1 MNGILI
7 NKVMNHVEILKP
19 LITTLS
25 LPLSFP
31 FPFPPLFACL
41 LSLPLLLNKKYNEWH
56 ISE

>member
-25 LPLSFP
+25 LFLSP
-31 FPFPPLFACL
+31 SHSLSLPPLFACL
-41 LSLPLLLNKKYNEWH
+41 LSPPAFIKQKV
-56 ISE
+56 

>member
-31 FPFPPLFACL
+31 FPFPP
-41 LSLPLLLNKKYNEWH
+41 SLVRLPSFPPPLLLNKKYNE
-56 ISE
+56 

>member
-31 FPFPPLFACL
+31 FPFPP
-41 LSLPLLLNKKYNEWH
+41 SLVRLPSFPPAFIKQKV
-56 ISE
+56 